1 MIIVD
6 KNHIMGLLSPIIY
19 NTLVIIGDYTKL
31 YALDVEAILS
41 SSGALWTSAVPP
53 GPVSTATRDPTS
65 FNRRRWRTAPYYHL
79 GPSDSSQVLR
89 LNILLTTLRLFLAF
103 LACGHPLS
111 CFSSEVCRQR
121 DVSHE
126 LPQLTFPRSN
136 GRYRLCPS
144 LYTFHSYQRFFP
156 LWHARPK
163 HTCNS

>member
-1 MIIVD
+1 MAR
-6 KNHIMGLLSPIIY
+6 N
-19 NTLVIIGDYTKL
+19 
-31 YALDVEAILS
+31 
-41 SSGALWTSAVPP
+41 GARLFGRGP
-53 GPVSTATRDPTS
+53 GPAGSALLQLFHCLICPFSPRVHSEEIPHLS
-65 FNRRRWRTAPYYHL
+65 WRRRWRTAPYYHL

-103 LACGHPLS
+103 LACGRPLS

-126 LPQLTFPRSN
+126 LPQLTFPHSN